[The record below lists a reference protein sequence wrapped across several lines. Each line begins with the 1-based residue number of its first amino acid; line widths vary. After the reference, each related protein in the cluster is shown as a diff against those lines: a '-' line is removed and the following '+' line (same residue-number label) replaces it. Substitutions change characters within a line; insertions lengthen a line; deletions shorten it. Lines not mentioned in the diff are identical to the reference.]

1 MTHLRASEPGGDTAL
16 GVWVGGGVCR
26 GVGGGW
32 RCVWLRVGVEIGVG
46 GDGGG
51 YVYRGVES
59 GLRGSAHCPLGSGS
73 PQEPLT
79 NQGSDGR
86 SLTRSPRA
94 PSTCLSVLTHL
105 VSRHPLSTCPSPGPT
120 ARWSGA

>member
-1 MTHLRASEPGGDTAL
+1 MTHLRASEPGGNTAL

-26 GVGGGW
+26 GVGGRW

-59 GLRGSAHCPLGSGS
+59 GLTALWV
-73 PQEPLT
+73 
-79 NQGSDGR
+79 QG
-86 SLTRSPRA
+86 LLRSPSQTKA
-94 PSTCLSVLTHL
+94 VME
-105 VSRHPLSTCPSPGPT
+105 
-120 ARWSGA
+120 GA